1 MEDSV
6 FQMQQAAKQRV
17 HRAREQAR
25 RIVEENNRRCAVPT
39 AYSRPLRYSEEREAV
54 CPSAERCDDQKG
66 GIGEQGLLL
75 LLAVL
80 LYHNRSSPEIILA
93 LLYLAL

>member
-54 CPSAERCDDQKG
+54 CRDARVDMINVPNG
-66 GIGEQGLLL
+66 GD
-75 LLAVL
+75 VL
-80 LYHNRSSPEIILA
+80 KPVIEFFTRRRKRSKRV
-93 LLYLAL
+93 